1 METFRHSK
9 IESKVM
15 ITRCGRHRIGPP
27 LHTWVCMRPYKTEC
41 TIKMDICIGIN
52 IALAETE
59 TSAMQYHKEI
69 WAALLTSGLYRNA
82 DSCFEQVLL
91 AELYKDR
98 DRSDRS
104 GSSRRES
111 ISYWSGKSLPL
122 PSLPS
127 PSVPFF
133 LSPASPPYPCYL
145 PLPTLPSSPSL
156 EVGPLYP
163 ARGVGQRCK
172 LPHRVRAEPG
182 QQTISGAFGAK
193 TALFR
198 NRSSKSFFCGTKM
211 LIK

>member
-9 IESKVM
+9 IKSKVM

-104 GSSRRES
+104 GSSRRVGINFILVRQIPS
-111 ISYWSGKSLPL
+111 ASLPPFSFRPFLPLPGLPSLPL
-122 PSLPS
+122 PPPS
-127 PSVPFF
+127 PPF
-133 LSPASPPYPCYL
+133 PP
-145 PLPTLPSSPSL
+145 PL
-156 EVGPLYP
+156 
-163 ARGVGQRCK
+163 R
-172 LPHRVRAEPG
+172 
-182 QQTISGAFGAK
+182 
-193 TALFR
+193 
-198 NRSSKSFFCGTKM
+198 
-211 LIK
+211 